1 MTLIQYGPL
10 CDVPN
15 RRDLSDRLTRAWSG
29 RSDPPAEPSFVP
41 AVDIQETPEA
51 FTLYVEL
58 PGVDPSSIDVS
69 VTGDVLTLTGTKSS
83 SPDAGFEWQHIER
96 SFGSFTRSFR
106 LASPIAAQKVAADSK
121 QGVLRITLPKADS
134 ARTRN
139 IQINN
144 V

>member
-1 MTLIQYGPL
+1 MTLIQYRPL
-10 CDVPN
+10 YDVPN

-29 RSDPPAEPSFVP
+29 HSNQPVEQSFVP

-58 PGVDPSSIDVS
+58 PGVEPDSIGIS
-69 VTGDVLTLTGTKSS
+69 VTGDVLTLKGTKSS

-106 LASPIAAQKVAADSK
+106 LASPIAAQKVAADSMH
-121 QGVLRITLPKADS
+121 GVLRITLPKADS
-134 ARTRN
+134 AQTRN
-139 IQINN
+139 IPING
-144 V
+144 